1 MDYPDA
7 EISIVCVDDLEIRDM
22 NSSYRGKDKSTNV
35 LSFPMQ
41 EGESSGINPNL
52 LGDLVISLE
61 TADREA
67 SESGVT
73 LDERVSQL
81 LIHGILH
88 LIGLDHE
95 KSDLERSMM
104 EEKNLKLLKELGE
117 DSALPFFLDHI

>member
-7 EISIVCVDDLEIRDM
+7 EISILCVDDLEIRDM
-22 NSSYRGKDKSTNV
+22 NSSYRGKDKPTNV

-41 EGESSGINPNL
+41 EGEFSGIHPNL
-52 LGDLVISLE
+52 LGDLVMSLE

-67 SESGVT
+67 SESGIT

-81 LIHGILH
+81 LVHGILH

-95 KSDLERSMM
+95 KSERECSRM
-104 EEKNLKLLKELGE
+104 EEKSLELLKALGE
-117 DSALPFFLDHI
+117 DSALPFF